1 MTYGDQSGHARPH
14 GTSHDGSS
22 RQYADGTRPRI
33 TGQGSY
39 HGPQGT
45 QAHRASVGGRS
56 ARRNRGRGGYPLKSR
71 SINFRGGQGRG
82 RGPDR
87 RLIILAVLALVLV
100 VLLVVGVSSCVR
112 GCSSSSESS
121 TDTNPIDSRV
131 SVGVSEDLTKQFSAR
146 LDQNE
151 KLAHIA
157 ASASGYEDQGLPEL
171 ALSCPEAI
179 DFVAAYPEAEKTAQ
193 PYEDSVSQ
201 GTVPELWCWDARWGS
216 VDYAGRPLALTGSGP
231 TALSMAYMS
240 LTGSADKTPADIA
253 SLVSDAGLATGDSGM
268 SASFLTSGIENLGLT
283 CSTYTS
289 NADNLSRL
297 LDTGT
302 HLLIEAKAKTLTD
315 AAHWVLVVSENEDG
329 SVVVYDP
336 TSPAISAHP
345 WDPATVASACDTLYV
360 LSATSTPADSSTTE

>member
-1 MTYGDQSGHARPH
+1 MTYGDQSGHAHPH
-14 GTSHDGSS
+14 GTSHGGSS
-22 RQYADGTRPRI
+22 RQYADGARPRI

-39 HGPQGT
+39 HGPRGT
-45 QAHRASVGGRS
+45 QARKGGVGGRG
-56 ARRNRGRGGYPLKSR
+56 ARRDGGRDSYPLRSR
-71 SINFRGGQGRG
+71 PINFRGGRGQGRG
-82 RGPDR
+82 SDR
-87 RLIILAVLALVLV
+87 RLIILAALALVLV

-112 GCSSSSESS
+112 GCSSGPESS
-121 TDTNPIDSRV
+121 ADTNPVDSRV
-131 SVGVSEDLTKQFSAR
+131 AAGVSEDLTERLSAQ

-157 ASASGYEDQGLPEL
+157 ASASDYDDQGLLEL

-193 PYEDSVSQ
+193 PYEDTVSQ
-201 GTVPELWCWDARWGS
+201 GTVPQLWCWDARWGS

-231 TALSMAYMS
+231 TALSMAYMG
-240 LTGSADKTPADIA
+240 LVGNADKTPAELA

-268 SASFLTSGIENLGLT
+268 SASFLTSSAESLGLT
-283 CSTYTS
+283 CITYTS
-289 NADNLSRL
+289 NADNLSHF

-302 HLLIEAKAKTLTD
+302 YLLVEAKANTLTD

-336 TSPAISAHP
+336 TSPAVSAHP
-345 WDPATVASACDTLYV
+345 WDPATVASSCDTLYA
-360 LSATSTPADSSTTE
+360 LSATSTSTDATTE